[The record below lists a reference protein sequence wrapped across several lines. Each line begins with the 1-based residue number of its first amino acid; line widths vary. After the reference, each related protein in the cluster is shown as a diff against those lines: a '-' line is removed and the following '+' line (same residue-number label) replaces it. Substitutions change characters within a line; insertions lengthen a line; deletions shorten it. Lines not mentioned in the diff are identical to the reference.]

1 MLKKITY
8 ISAGI
13 FSSITLLA
21 VLFKILHLQGAQV
34 LLTIGLM
41 GLALVFIP
49 AFSLYKYYQW
59 VYRSD
64 IIISISGMVYR
75 KVNNSFTYELC
86 HYFF

>member
-49 AFSLYKYYQW
+49 AFSLYKYY
-59 VYRSD
+59 S
-64 IIISISGMVYR
+64 
-75 KVNNSFTYELC
+75 
-86 HYFF
+86 

>member
-49 AFSLYKYYQW
+49 AFSLYKYYSW
-59 VYRSD
+59 VSMSGSLID
-64 IIISISGMVYR
+64 FIGNSI
-75 KVNNSFTYELC
+75 
-86 HYFF
+86 